1 MSPVKTPQETSSP
14 PTSETELNGP
24 TAKASPEPSSTD
36 TAPQDLWAAIRTI
49 IGLQNQAPPLQPVP
63 RHQPLAVS
71 FTQERLWFLN
81 QLDATSSAYNI
92 PFAFQLQGSLDVAA
106 LEQSFHALWQ
116 RHEALRTTLACP
128 TQHPV
133 QVVTPAPDWTLET
146 VDLQSLSSAE
156 QETQIQHHRHQL
168 AQHPFDL
175 AQGPLLRV
183 VLLRLSDRTAIL
195 LLNVHHIVFDGWS
208 EGILWRE
215 LAALYEAFAAG
226 HPSPLPELPIQYADF
241 AHWQRQWLQGDFLE
255 ALLDYWRGQL
265 GDGLPELPLPTD
277 HPRPSP
283 QTRRSATQTLV
294 LSESLT
300 AALKAMSRQTGATLF
315 ATLLAAFKVL
325 LHRYS
330 DQTDLCVCSPVANRN
345 RKELQGL
352 IGYFVNLLILRSDL
366 SGDPSFRALVGR
378 VKQGVTGAYAHQ
390 DLPVQQLV
398 SHLNMGSAALSQVM
412 FVLQNTPRQVPQF
425 ADVAVSALAIDNG
438 MADFDVFLSLTEVAG
453 VLQGELKY
461 NTDLFEAATIER
473 MLQHFQVILEQVVAN
488 PEGPISQLLPLSDE
502 EQQWLQQGR
511 ETYQTKPK
519 LKPTRD
525 YVKPRNRLELQL
537 VNIWEKVLGIQPIGV
552 KDNFFELGGE
562 SLIAMRL
569 FAQIE
574 QQLGQT
580 LSLAMLLQTPTV
592 EQLAAV
598 LQQQPG
604 KDADALR
611 SLVPLQVGDS
621 KPPLFLIPPGA
632 TTVLHYAPLLHYLDS
647 DQSVYGL
654 EYLGM
659 DGKDF
664 PHTCVED
671 MATHYIKEMQTL
683 QPEGPYF
690 LVGRCFGGIVAFE
703 VAQQLWAQ
711 GQQVALLGILDT
723 LRPPGYADYAETP
736 TQSAASP
743 SDKSSASKA
752 QKSANHP
759 PSKKPGYYFSRLTQR
774 LQQGELLST
783 VSSRLQHKTLN
794 LLDRVHARARKQQFI
809 FPYLQKIIFS
819 SLSQE
824 LRIDYTFRAQKKARK
839 DYVAEVYPGKI
850 TLFNNSEFAPASRD
864 GWAALAGDG
873 LECRQV
879 PGDHV
884 TMFREPN
891 ISVTSGEVMASL
903 RAAQKSVVD
912 PA

>member
-1 MSPVKTPQETSSP
+1 MAPIETTPTPSALS
-14 PTSETELNGP
+14 TLETEP
-24 TAKASPEPSSTD
+24 HDSTAKASLEPSSTD

-502 EQQWLQQGR
+502 EQQWL
-511 ETYQTKPK
+511 EECK
-519 LKPTRD
+519 LQVNSTPATERTRSATAPPL
-525 YVKPRNRLELQL
+525 VQPRDALELQL
-537 VNIWEKVLGIQPIGV
+537 TKIWAEVLGRDAIGV
-552 KDNFFELGGE
+552 KDSFFELGGE

-574 QQLGQT
+574 QQLGQNLPLAT
-580 LSLAMLLQTPTV
+580 LIQAPTI
-592 EQLAAV
+592 EQLANI
-598 LQQQPG
+598 
-604 KDADALR
+604 LR
-611 SLVPLQVGDS
+611 QEGWSPPWSSLVPLRASGS
-621 KPPLFLIPPGA
+621 KPPLFLVTPGA
-632 TTVLHYAPLLHYLDS
+632 YTALHYLDLVHLL
-647 DQSVYGL
+647 DPEQPVYGL
-654 EYLGM
+654 QSQGLETEQA
-659 DGKDF
+659 
-664 PHTCVED
+664 PHTCIED
-671 MATHYIKEMQTL
+671 MAAHYIQEIQTL
-683 QPEGPYF
+683 DFDGPY
-690 LVGRCFGGIVAFE
+690 LLGGRCGLGSTVAFE
-703 VAQQLWAQ
+703 MAQQLRAQ
-711 GQQVALLGILDT
+711 GKPVNLVAFID
-723 LRPPGYADYAETP
+723 P
-736 TQSAASP
+736 TWNAFRRFFQDAQP
-743 SDKSSASKA
+743 TEKSL
-752 QKSANHP
+752 
-759 PSKKPGYYFSRLTQR
+759 GYYAGRLAHHLQQKNLINILATKAGLKQNAHKQR
-774 LQQGELLST
+774 L
-783 VSSRLQHKTLN
+783 K
-794 LLDRVHARARKQQFI
+794 K
-809 FPYLQKIIFS
+809 QKIDWE
-819 SLSQE
+819 SLPPHTRRVKKIEFIHRKAMQ
-824 LRIDYTFRAQKKARK
+824 DYLPR
-839 DYVAEVYPGKI
+839 VYPGRI
-850 TLFNNSEFAPASRD
+850 NLFQAEERFQMDIYQTWN
-864 GWAALAGDG
+864 ALATEG
-873 LECRQV
+873 LEFHEI
-879 PGDHV
+879 PGKHQH
-884 TMFREPN
+884 MLLEPS
-891 ISVTSGEVMASL
+891 IQILATKLQACLDE
-903 RAAQKSVVD
+903 AQADS
-912 PA
+912 